1 MKAVGLYR
9 YLPVDDPESL
19 VDVEAERPTPG
30 GRDLLVRVEAVSV
43 NPVDVKRR
51 APKDG
56 AEEAPRVL
64 GWDAAGMVE
73 GVGEGCELFG
83 PGDEVYYAG
92 SIDRPGSNSEYH
104 LVDERIVGRKPE
116 TLGFAE
122 AAALPLTGITAWE
135 ALFERLGVGRGGSD
149 VGRTVLV
156 IGGAGGVGSA
166 AIQLAKTAGL
176 TVVATAS
183 REESAAWCREL
194 GADHVIDHREPLP
207 GQLEALGLGGV
218 DYVLCCN
225 DTDGHWE
232 GMTET
237 IRPQGKICS
246 IVEAQKPLDLSPL
259 VQKSATFAYEWMFTK
274 AVFQTEDMASQH
286 GLLDALADL
295 VDAGKVR
302 TTVTE
307 NLGPINAENLRAAH
321 AKVET
326 GGMIG
331 KVVLEGFGR

>member
-19 VDVEAERPTPG
+19 VDAEAERPTPG
-30 GRDLLVRVEAVSV
+30 GRDLLVRVGAVSV
-43 NPVDVKRR
+43 NPVDVKVR

-56 AEEAPRVL
+56 AEEAPKVL
-64 GWDAAGMVE
+64 GWDAAGVVE
-73 GVGEGCELFG
+73 QVGEGCELFE

-149 VGRTVLV
+149 GGRTVLI
-156 IGGAGGVGSA
+156 IGGAGGVGSV
-166 AIQLAKTAGL
+166 AIQIAKTAGL
-176 TVVATAS
+176 TVIATAS
-183 REESAAWCREL
+183 REESAAWCRGL
-194 GADHVIDHREPLP
+194 GADHIVDHREPLS
-207 GQLEALGLGGV
+207 GQLTALGFEGV
-218 DYVLCCN
+218 DYILCCN

-232 GMTET
+232 SMAQA

-246 IVEAQKPLDLSPL
+246 IVEAKNPVDITLLM
-259 VQKSATFAYEWMFTK
+259 QKSATFAYELMFTK
-274 AVFQTEDMASQH
+274 SLFRTEDMVSQH
-286 GLLDALADL
+286 ELLDALASL
-295 VDAGKVR
+295 VDSGEVR
-302 TTVTE
+302 TTMTE
-307 NLGPINAENLRAAH
+307 DLGPINAANLRAAH

-326 GGMIG
+326 GSMIG

>member
-9 YLPVDDPESL
+9 YLPVDNPESL
-19 VDVEAERPTPG
+19 VDVQVGRPTPT
-30 GRDLLVRVEAVSV
+30 GRDLLVRIEAVSV
-43 NPVDVKRR
+43 NPVDVKARS
-51 APKDG
+51 PKDG
-56 AEEAPRVL
+56 VEEAAKVL
-64 GWDAAGMVE
+64 GYDAAGVVE
-73 GVGEGCELFG
+73 EVGEGCGLFV

-92 SIDRPGSNSEYH
+92 SIARPGSNSEYH
-104 LVDERIVGRKPE
+104 LVDERIVGGKPK

-122 AAALPLTGITAWE
+122 AAALALTGITAWE
-135 ALFERLGVGRGGSD
+135 ALFERLGVGRDGSD
-149 VGRTVLV
+149 GGRAILV
-156 IGGAGGVGSA
+156 IGGAGGVGSV
-166 AIQLAKTAGL
+166 AIQLAKNAGL
-176 TVVATAS
+176 TVIATAS
-183 REESAAWCREL
+183 RKESAAWCREL
-194 GADHVIDHREPLP
+194 GADHVVDHHEPLP
-207 GQLEALGLGGV
+207 GQLGVLGFGGV

-225 DTDGHWE
+225 STDGHWE
-232 GMTET
+232 GMAEA

-286 GLLDALADL
+286 ELLGELAGL
-295 VDAGKVR
+295 VDAGEVR
-302 TTVTE
+302 TTMTE
-307 NLGPINAENLRAAH
+307 KLGPINAENLRTAH

>member
-19 VDVEAERPTPG
+19 VDVEVERPTPT

-43 NPVDVKRR
+43 NPVDVTVR

-56 AEEAPRVL
+56 VEEAPRVL
-64 GWDAAGMVE
+64 GFDAAGVVE
-73 GVGEGCELFG
+73 EVGEGCELFAA
-83 PGDEVYYAG
+83 GDEVYYAG
-92 SIDRPGSNSEYH
+92 SIDRPGSDSEYH

-116 TLGFAE
+116 KLTFGE

-135 ALFERLGVGRGGSD
+135 ALFERLGVRRDGSGGR
-149 VGRTVLV
+149 RALLV
-156 IGGAGGVGSA
+156 IGGAGGVGSV
-166 AIQLAKTAGL
+166 AIQLAKNAGL
-176 TVVATAS
+176 TVIATAS
-183 REESAAWCREL
+183 REESVAWCRGL
-194 GADHVIDHREPLP
+194 GADHVIDHKDLP
-207 GQLEALGLGGV
+207 GQLEALGFGGV
-218 DYVLCCN
+218 HYVLCCN

-232 GMTET
+232 GMTEV

-246 IVEAQKPLDLSPL
+246 IVPPEKPLDLAPL
-259 VQKSATFAYEWMFTK
+259 VQKSVTFAWEWMFTK

-286 GLLDALADL
+286 ELLDALAGL
-295 VDAGKVR
+295 VDAGEVR
-302 TTVTE
+302 STMTE
-307 NLGPINAENLRAAH
+307 KLGPIDATNLRAAH

>member
-19 VDVEAERPTPG
+19 VDVEVERPTPT
-30 GRDLLVRVEAVSV
+30 GRDLLVRVGAVSV
-43 NPVDVKRR
+43 NPVDVKVR

-56 AEEAPRVL
+56 AEEAAKVL
-64 GWDAAGMVE
+64 GYDAAGVVE
-73 GVGEGCELFG
+73 QVGEGCELFA

-104 LVDERIVGRKPE
+104 LVDERIVGKKPR
-116 TLGFAE
+116 TLGFGE

-135 ALFERLGVGRGGSD
+135 ALFERLGVGRDGSD
-149 VGRTVLV
+149 GGRTVLV
-156 IGGAGGVGSA
+156 IGGAGGVGSV

-183 REESAAWCREL
+183 REESASWCRGL
-194 GADHVIDHREPLP
+194 GADHIVDHREPLP
-207 GQLEALGLGGV
+207 GQLEALGFEGV
-218 DYVLCCN
+218 DYILCCN
-225 DTDGHWE
+225 SMDKHWE
-232 GMTET
+232 DMAEA

-246 IVEAQKPLDLSPL
+246 IVEARKPLDLSPL
-259 VQKSATFAYEWMFTK
+259 VQKSATFAHEWMFTK
-274 AVFQTEDMASQH
+274 AVFQTEDMVSQH
-286 GLLDALADL
+286 ELLGELADL
-295 VDAGKVR
+295 VDVGSVR
-302 TTVTE
+302 TTMTE
-307 NLGPINAENLRAAH
+307 KLAPIDAANLRAAH

-326 GGMIG
+326 GRMVG